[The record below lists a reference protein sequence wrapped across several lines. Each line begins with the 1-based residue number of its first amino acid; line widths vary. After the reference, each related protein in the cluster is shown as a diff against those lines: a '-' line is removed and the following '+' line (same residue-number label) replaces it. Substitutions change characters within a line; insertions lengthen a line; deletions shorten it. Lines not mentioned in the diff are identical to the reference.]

1 MSKIRPKDRRQLSQG
16 MVRFTNPKLKEF
28 GKIINCGQPCLQS
41 GTARPHK
48 QCTLESSMS
57 QPGAANQNGQTGG
70 MDSELW
76 TFCHPSS
83 EIGRPN
89 TRLGSALLSRA
100 PIRSSLVKAS
110 QVGGEE
116 GCLKTREAM
125 SDIGVREVVPQVC
138 RTGQPQ
144 VPTASRRPK
153 GTSDF
158 TAYLRST
165 LPRLPRSRKERG
177 RSALPSE
184 ATTGRPRKSLRHHH
198 TGCISSSSFETH
210 WCTHEKQIDLAAS
223 PRPAP
228 RPMRKLNPHTSA
240 VVVVADPCLQTC
252 SISQLG
258 LLLPHYHHYQHHH
271 HQILD
276 NLISEGRDQAIT
288 CPDSRTRALSC

>member
-70 MDSELW
+70 MGSELW

-100 PIRSSLVKAS
+100 S

-116 GCLKTREAM
+116 DGCLKTREAM

-158 TAYLRST
+158 TAYLRSPLAGRENLFGT
-165 LPRLPRSRKERG
+165 TRLDAYHLPASRPIGARVRSRSISRPRL
-177 RSALPSE
+177 
-184 ATTGRPRKSLRHHH
+184 
-198 TGCISSSSFETH
+198 
-210 WCTHEKQIDLAAS
+210 AS
-223 PRPAP
+223 PRPETNEKTQSP
-228 RPMRKLNPHTSA
+228 HFCCRSGGRPLSSILQCFPAWTSA
-240 VVVVADPCLQTC
+240 
-252 SISQLG
+252 S
-258 LLLPHYHHYQHHH
+258 
-271 HQILD
+271 
-276 NLISEGRDQAIT
+276 
-288 CPDSRTRALSC
+288 ALSSLSTSSSPDRRHSYERRKGPGHLLSRQPNARAELLIRRGQLCRERRRVPSRRK